1 MFYSFFNDFHSTKNF
16 LNKKHNIIVVNAL
29 MQEKINKFQFI
40 FYAFLAV
47 IGFFHINITLIC
59 NKKIFFSDIN
69 NGDDWLFT
77 FIFNFLNIFY
87 N

>member
-40 FYAFLAV
+40 FYAFLA
-47 IGFFHINITLIC
+47 
-59 NKKIFFSDIN
+59 
-69 NGDDWLFT
+69 
-77 FIFNFLNIFY
+77 FIYVFIHKY
-87 N
+87 NAYL